1 MSGCPEHIQ
10 GFIEIS
16 NVWRFDHDNSSSL
29 VFKKMTDIDQ
39 MIKFGIVMEI

>member
-29 VFKKMTDIDQ
+29 TDIDQ
-39 MIKFGIVMEI
+39 MIKFSIVMEIW